1 MCVGAVIVAQLRLI
15 VTGLTFV
22 AFLIVTGVALWYR
35 SEATSQR
42 AAATQARADLATA
55 VRANKQQQQAIAEME
70 HQIAINEQ
78 IVAGLATRL
87 ASIRTELLADREEVS
102 DLKDRDN
109 DVRTYLNAPVPD
121 ALRRVLDKRQERPGH
136 HKDGEAAPAVGPR
149 QAVP

>member
-1 MCVGAVIVAQLRLI
+1 MAQLRLI
-15 VTGLTFV
+15 LAGLTVV
-22 AFLIVTGVALWYR
+22 AFLIVIGVALWYR
-35 SEATSQR
+35 SEAMS
-42 AAATQARADLATA
+42 ATASAARANADAARAKANLATA
-55 VRANKQQQQAIAEME
+55 LEANRAQQEANAELVRQAEVTD
-70 HQIAINEQ
+70 Q

-87 ASIRTELLADREEVS
+87 ASIRTELLADREEVA

-136 HKDGEAAPAVGPR
+136 HKDGEAAPAVGPG